1 MKAFARA
8 YRAELLKLRRTLALA
23 MAVVAPA
30 MVVLLQVLIWLNNR
44 RGFDLDMDLWLAF
57 AQNVLAMWALF
68 MQPLYVAL
76 AAALVFHAEHASG
89 GWLRVFTWPLPR
101 PAVLAAKHAV
111 VLSLLTLA
119 TVLLLVFSL
128 LGAFAADALH
138 DKIALPEELPLATL
152 GLRVAKVWVAAL
164 LLTAIQCAVSFRFA
178 AISVPLGTGV
188 AGTFVALFA
197 TSWKAGVYYPWLMPA
212 RALFGPDAQVPLAVG
227 LGSLGGLALIAAHVA
242 WAGRGEAGLTR
253 G

>member
-1 MKAFARA
+1 MSGFRAAFQ
-8 YRAELLKLRRTLALA
+8 AERMKLRRTLALA

-44 RGFDLDMDLWLAF
+44 RGFDVDIDLWLAF
-57 AQNVLAMWALF
+57 GNNVLAMWALF

-89 GWLRVFTWPLPR
+89 GWLRLFTWPLPR
-101 PAVLAAKHAV
+101 TSVLAAKHAV
-111 VLSLLTLA
+111 VLALLALST
-119 TVLLLVFSL
+119 LLLFAFSL
-128 LGAFAADALH
+128 LGAFVADLLDAS
-138 DKIALPEELPLATL
+138 ITLPEDVPLLELASRS
-152 GLRVAKVWVAAL
+152 LRVFAAAL

-178 AISVPLGTGV
+178 TISVPLGTGV
-188 AGTFVALFA
+188 VGTFVALFA

-212 RALFGPDAQVPLAVG
+212 RALFGPDPQIPIAVG
-227 LGSLGGLALIAAHVA
+227 LGAVGGLALTVVHVA
-242 WAGRGEAGLTR
+242 WAARSEAGLTR